1 MIARRQPDPANAFR
15 RSALLLCGVALTWT
29 CAAFGL
35 LVAQF
40 ELGACRCPSRVK
52 IASLRVRE
60 IDNAIAQY
68 QIDQRRCPKRPN
80 DLLVGKYVSAR
91 GLVDPWERDIQFTC
105 ADNGD
110 TRVASAGPD
119 GIFGTSDDI
128 RNER

>member
-1 MIARRQPDPANAFR
+1 MIGCRQPDPANAFR
-15 RSALLLCGVALTWT
+15 RSAFLLCGVALTWT

-40 ELGACRCPSRVK
+40 ELGGHGCPSRVK

-60 IDNAIAQY
+60 IDTAIAQY
-68 QIDQRRCPKRPN
+68 QIDRRRYPKRP
-80 DLLVGKYVSAR
+80 DLLAGKYVSAR

-105 ADNGD
+105 ADDGD
-110 TRVASAGPD
+110 ARVVSAGPD